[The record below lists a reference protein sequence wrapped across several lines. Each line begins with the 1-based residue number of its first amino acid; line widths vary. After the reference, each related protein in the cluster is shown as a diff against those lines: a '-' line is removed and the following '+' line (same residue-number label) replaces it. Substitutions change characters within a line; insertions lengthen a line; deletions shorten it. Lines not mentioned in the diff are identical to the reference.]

1 MVKSFIPKTYKEALN
16 LLAKN
21 KLTII
26 AGGTDLMVKNKNI
39 SGLLPKFKKD
49 LLFIAHLTELDY
61 IKKEKDTIHIGAN
74 VTLEKILDS
83 FHTHSL
89 LKEALS
95 IMASPAIR
103 HIGTIGGNIANASP
117 AGDTLPVL
125 YVLNTKIVVK
135 SLDSERTIPINDF
148 IISSG
153 KTILKENE
161 LISEIIIPDNKFD
174 YEVFLKVG
182 ARQADAI
189 SKISFA
195 AIANVSDSIVSD
207 FRVTFG
213 AVGPRIVR
221 EIEIE
226 NNIIGLTTNELNSRC
241 KEICDS
247 YKKFITP
254 IDDQRSSAV
263 YRKKVSLNLLEKYI
277 NSIK

>member
-16 LLAKN
+16 LLTQN
-21 KLTII
+21 ELTII

-39 SGLLPKFKKD
+39 SGLLPKFEKD

-61 IKKEKDTIHIGAN
+61 IKKEKNIIHIGAN
-74 VTLEKILDS
+74 VTLERILDS
-83 FHTHSL
+83 LHTHSL
-89 LKEALS
+89 LKKSLS

-103 HIGTIGGNIANASP
+103 HMGTIGGNIVNASP

-125 YVLNTKIVVK
+125 YVLNTKIVVE
-135 SLDSERTIPINDF
+135 SLDGERTIPIEDF
-148 IISSG
+148 ITGPS
-153 KTILKENE
+153 KTILKKNE
-161 LISEIIIPDNKFD
+161 LISEIIIPDEKFD
-174 YEVFLKVG
+174 YEVFIKVG

-195 AIANVSDSIVSD
+195 AITNVKDSMVSD

-221 EIEIE
+221 ETEIE
-226 NNIIGLTTNELNSRC
+226 NSIIGLTTNELNTRN

-263 YRKKVSLNLLEKYI
+263 YRKAVSLNLLEKYI